1 MDLQTSIKS
10 YKNNVASKYDFLDA
24 SNLKQIGDQKYFCSK
39 KIDGQTFFLS
49 VQEDTI
55 QILNSSFQDYSS
67 NLQHI
72 IDEVKNLKI
81 KEKIIFVG
89 ELFDSSKERER
100 NGDVIVGLSSKD
112 QSSNLALALFDIAK
126 QENTSHSFSGKYEK
140 IKKLFGDDYTKPI
153 FALSQQELELS
164 EIQKFFD
171 DCLQNDSEGIILRND
186 ANITKVKKQESID
199 AVILG
204 YTLEVDQKTLRSVS
218 FGSFKNNN
226 EIIFIGSSGNFDSS
240 INQSDLL
247 SQLQKLNIECDY
259 IQIASN
265 GTAYQFVKPEIVI
278 SVDFYDTQIEKS
290 DQQPIKKPIFS
301 ISNDSLRCIGK
312 NQSMSFL
319 ASTISAVRS
328 DKEANKDQC
337 GLSQLTRITGL
348 DEDYFG
354 LSLDLENLA
363 KSEITKIQ
371 TFVKESK
378 KGKAIRKFMLWKTNK
393 EQTGVFPPYVFY
405 YLDYSEGRKDPIKRD
420 LNPFDDEK
428 KALNFFN
435 LAIEENVKK
444 GWEEHIY
451 G

>member
-1 MDLQTSIKS
+1 MDLQISIKS
-10 YKNNVASKYDFLDA
+10 YKNNVASKYEFLDA
-24 SNLKQIGDQKYFCSK
+24 SNLEQIGDQKYFCSK

-49 VQEDTI
+49 VQDDNI
-55 QILNSSFQDYSS
+55 QIFNSSSQDLSV

-72 IDEVKNLKI
+72 VDEVKKLKI
-81 KEKIIFVG
+81 KEKIILVG
-89 ELFDSSKERER
+89 ELFDNSKKRER
-100 NGDVIVGLSSKD
+100 NGDVIVGLSSK
-112 QSSNLALALFDIAK
+112 SSSLAIALFDIVK
-126 QENTSHSFSGKYEK
+126 QENTSNSFLEKYDK
-140 IKKLFGDDYTKPI
+140 MKKLFGDDNTKPI
-153 FALSQQELELS
+153 FALSHQESDLS
-164 EIQKFFD
+164 EIKKFLDDYLQKD
-171 DCLQNDSEGIILRND
+171 GEGIILRND
-186 ANITKVKKQESID
+186 ANIIKVKRKENID

-204 YTLEVDQKTLRSVS
+204 YTLEKDQKTLRSVS
-218 FGSFKNNN
+218 FGSLKNNN
-226 EIIFIGSSGNFDSS
+226 EIIFIGSSGNFNSS

-247 SQLQKLNIECDY
+247 SQLQKLNIDCDY

-265 GTAYQFVKPEIVI
+265 GTAYQFVKPKIVI
-278 SVDFYDTQIEKS
+278 GVDFYDTQIEKS

-301 ISNDSLRCIGK
+301 IVKDSLRCIGK

-319 ASTISAVRS
+319 ASTISSIRL
-328 DKEANKDQC
+328 DKEANTDQC

-354 LSLDLENLA
+354 LSLDLENLS

-371 TFVKESK
+371 TFVKDSK

-393 EQTGVFPPYVFY
+393 EKTGVFPPYVFY

-428 KALNFFN
+428 KALDFFN

>member
-39 KIDGQTFFLS
+39 KLDGQTFFLS
-49 VQEDTI
+49 IQEDAV

-72 IDEVKNLKI
+72 VDEVKNLKI

-428 KALNFFN
+428 KALDFFN

>member
-39 KIDGQTFFLS
+39 KLDGQTFFLS
-49 VQEDTI
+49 IQENTI

-67 NLQHI
+67 NLPHI
-72 IDEVKNLKI
+72 VDEVKNLKI

-126 QENTSHSFSGKYEK
+126 QENTSHSFSDKYEK
-140 IKKLFGDDYTKPI
+140 IKKLFGDDHTKPI
-153 FALSQQELELS
+153 FALTQQELELS
-164 EIQKFFD
+164 EIQKFLD
-171 DCLQNDSEGIILRND
+171 DCLQNGSEGIILRND
-186 ANITKVKKQESID
+186 ANIIKVKKQESID

-247 SQLQKLNIECDY
+247 GQLQKLNIECDY

-290 DQQPIKKPIFS
+290 DQLPIKKPLFS

-328 DKEANKDQC
+328 DKEANTDQC

-428 KALNFFN
+428 KALDFFN

>member
-24 SNLKQIGDQKYFCSK
+24 SKLKQIGDQKYFCSK

-72 IDEVKNLKI
+72 INEVKNLKI

-428 KALNFFN
+428 KALDFFN

>member
-1 MDLQTSIKS
+1 MDLQISIKS
-10 YKNNVASKYDFLDA
+10 YKNNVASKYEFLDA
-24 SNLKQIGDQKYFCSK
+24 SNLEQIGDQKYFCSK

-49 VQEDTI
+49 VQDDNI
-55 QILNSSFQDYSS
+55 QIFNSSSQDLSV

-72 IDEVKNLKI
+72 VDEVKKLKI
-81 KEKIIFVG
+81 KEKIIVVG
-89 ELFDSSKERER
+89 ELFDNSKKRER
-100 NGDVIVGLSSKD
+100 NGDVIAGLSSK
-112 QSSNLALALFDIAK
+112 SSSLAIALFDIVK
-126 QENTSHSFSGKYEK
+126 QENTSNGFLEKYEK
-140 IKKLFGDDYTKPI
+140 MKKLFGDDNTKPI
-153 FALSQQELELS
+153 FALSHQESDLS
-164 EIQKFFD
+164 EIKKFLDDYLQKD
-171 DCLQNDSEGIILRND
+171 GEGIILRND
-186 ANITKVKKQESID
+186 ANIIKVKRKENID

-204 YTLEVDQKTLRSVS
+204 YTLEKDQKTLRSVS
-218 FGSFKNNN
+218 FGSLKNNN
-226 EIIFIGSSGNFDSS
+226 EIIFIGSSGNFNSS

-247 SQLQKLNIECDY
+247 SQLQKLNIDCDY

-265 GTAYQFVKPEIVI
+265 GTAYQFVKPKIVI
-278 SVDFYDTQIEKS
+278 GVDFYDTQIEKS

-301 ISNDSLRCIGK
+301 IVKDSLRCIGK

-319 ASTISAVRS
+319 ASTISSIRL
-328 DKEANKDQC
+328 DKEANTDQC

-354 LSLDLENLA
+354 LSLDLENLS

-393 EQTGVFPPYVFY
+393 EKTGVFPPYVFY

-420 LNPFDDEK
+420 INPFDDEK
-428 KALNFFN
+428 KALDFFS

>member
-126 QENTSHSFSGKYEK
+126 QENTSHSFSDKYEK

-312 NQSMSFL
+312 NQSLSFL

>member
-1 MDLQTSIKS
+1 M
-10 YKNNVASKYDFLDA
+10 
-24 SNLKQIGDQKYFCSK
+24 
-39 KIDGQTFFLS
+39 
-49 VQEDTI
+49 
-55 QILNSSFQDYSS
+55 
-67 NLQHI
+67 
-72 IDEVKNLKI
+72 
-81 KEKIIFVG
+81 
-89 ELFDSSKERER
+89 
-100 NGDVIVGLSSKD
+100 SKD
-112 QSSNLALALFDIAK
+112 QSSNLALGLFDIAK
-126 QENTSHSFSGKYEK
+126 QENTSHSFSDKYEK
-140 IKKLFGDDYTKPI
+140 IKKLFGDDHTKSI
-153 FALSQQELELS
+153 FALTQQELELS

-247 SQLQKLNIECDY
+247 SQLQKLNINCDY

-428 KALNFFN
+428 KALDFFN

>member
-24 SNLKQIGDQKYFCSK
+24 SKLKQIGDQKYFCSK

-72 IDEVKNLKI
+72 INEVKNLKI

>member
-1 MDLQTSIKS
+1 MDLQSSIKS

-24 SNLKQIGDQKYFCSK
+24 SNLEQIGDQKYFCSRK
-39 KIDGQTFFLS
+39 LDGQTFFLS
-49 VQEDTI
+49 IQEDTI
-55 QILNSSFQDYSS
+55 QILNSSFQDHSA

-72 IDEVKNLKI
+72 VDEVKNLKI
-81 KEKIIFVG
+81 NEKIIFVG
-89 ELFDSSKERER
+89 ELFDSTKKRER

-112 QSSNLALALFDIAK
+112 QSSNLALALFDIVK
-126 QENTSHSFSGKYEK
+126 QENTSHNFSIKYEK
-140 IKKLFGDDYTKPI
+140 MKKLFGDDNTKPI
-153 FALSQQELELS
+153 FALPHNEFELS

-171 DCLQNDSEGIILRND
+171 QCLQDDGEGIILRND
-186 ANITKVKKQESID
+186 ANITKVKKKESID

-218 FGSFKNNN
+218 FGSFKNNS

-247 SQLQKLNIECDY
+247 SQLQKLNINCDY

-301 ISNDSLRCIGK
+301 ISKDSLRCIGK

>member
-126 QENTSHSFSGKYEK
+126 QDNTSHSFSGKYEK

-290 DQQPIKKPIFS
+290 DQQPIKKPLFS

>member
-55 QILNSSFQDYSS
+55 QILNSSFRDYSS

-72 IDEVKNLKI
+72 VDEVKNLKI

-140 IKKLFGDDYTKPI
+140 IKKLFGDDHTKSI
-153 FALSQQELELS
+153 FALTQQELELS

-171 DCLQNDSEGIILRND
+171 DCLQNGSEGIILRND
-186 ANITKVKKQESID
+186 ANIIKVKKQESID

-328 DKEANKDQC
+328 DKEANNDQC

-348 DEDYFG
+348 DEDYFD

-428 KALNFFN
+428 KALDFFN

>member
-10 YKNNVASKYDFLDA
+10 YKNNIASKYDFLDA

-39 KIDGQTFFLS
+39 KLDGQTFFLS
-49 VQEDTI
+49 IHEDII
-55 QILNSSFQDYSS
+55 QILNSSFQDYSP

-72 IDEVKNLKI
+72 VDVVKNLKI

-112 QSSNLALALFDIAK
+112 QSSNLALALFDIVK
-126 QENTSHSFSGKYEK
+126 QENTSHSFSDKYEK
-140 IKKLFGDDYTKPI
+140 MKKIFGDDHTKPV
-153 FALSQQELELS
+153 FTLTQQELEHS
-164 EIQKFFD
+164 AIQKFFD
-171 DCLQNDSEGIILRND
+171 DCLQNGSEGMILRND

-247 SQLQKLNIECDY
+247 GQLQKLNIECDY

-290 DQQPIKKPIFS
+290 DLQPIKKPIFS
-301 ISNDSLRCIGK
+301 ISNDSLRCVGK

-328 DKEANKDQC
+328 DKEANTDQC

-348 DEDYFG
+348 NEDYFG

-420 LNPFDDEK
+420 LNPFDNEK
-428 KALNFFN
+428 KALDFFN

>member
-435 LAIEENVKK
+435 LAIEENIKK

>member
-1 MDLQTSIKS
+1 MDLQTLIKS
-10 YKNNVASKYDFLDA
+10 YKNNIASKYDFLDA

-39 KIDGQTFFLS
+39 KLDGQTFFLS
-49 VQEDTI
+49 IHEDII
-55 QILNSSFQDYSS
+55 QILNSSFQDYSP

-72 IDEVKNLKI
+72 VDVVKNLKI

-112 QSSNLALALFDIAK
+112 QSSNLALALFDIVK
-126 QENTSHSFSGKYEK
+126 QENTSHSFSDKYEK
-140 IKKLFGDDYTKPI
+140 MKKIFGDDHTKPI
-153 FALSQQELELS
+153 FALTQQELELS

-171 DCLQNDSEGIILRND
+171 DCLQNGSEGIILRND

-247 SQLQKLNIECDY
+247 GQLQKLNIECDY

-290 DQQPIKKPIFS
+290 DLQPIKKPIFS

-328 DKEANKDQC
+328 DKEANTDQC

-348 DEDYFG
+348 NEDYFG

-420 LNPFDDEK
+420 LNPFDNEK
-428 KALNFFN
+428 KALDFFN

>member
-1 MDLQTSIKS
+1 M
-10 YKNNVASKYDFLDA
+10 
-24 SNLKQIGDQKYFCSK
+24 
-39 KIDGQTFFLS
+39 
-49 VQEDTI
+49 
-55 QILNSSFQDYSS
+55 
-67 NLQHI
+67 
-72 IDEVKNLKI
+72 KNLKI

-112 QSSNLALALFDIAK
+112 QSSNLALGLFDIAK
-126 QENTSHSFSGKYEK
+126 QENTSHSFSDKYEK
-140 IKKLFGDDYTKPI
+140 IKKLFGDDHTKSI
-153 FALSQQELELS
+153 FALTQQELELS

-171 DCLQNDSEGIILRND
+171 DCLQNGSEGIILRND
-186 ANITKVKKQESID
+186 ANIIKVKKQESID

-247 SQLQKLNIECDY
+247 GQLQKLNIKCDY

-290 DQQPIKKPIFS
+290 DQQPIKKPLFS

-328 DKEANKDQC
+328 DKEANTDQC

-348 DEDYFG
+348 DEDYFAYP
-354 LSLDLENLA
+354 LILR
-363 KSEITKIQ
+363 I
-371 TFVKESK
+371 
-378 KGKAIRKFMLWKTNK
+378 
-393 EQTGVFPPYVFY
+393 
-405 YLDYSEGRKDPIKRD
+405 
-420 LNPFDDEK
+420 
-428 KALNFFN
+428 
-435 LAIEENVKK
+435 
-444 GWEEHIY
+444 
-451 G
+451 

>member
-24 SNLKQIGDQKYFCSK
+24 SKLKQIGDQKYFCSK

-72 IDEVKNLKI
+72 INEVKNLKI

-435 LAIEENVKK
+435 LAIEENIKK

>member
-55 QILNSSFQDYSS
+55 QILNSSFQDYSF

>member
-10 YKNNVASKYDFLDA
+10 YKNNIASKYDFLDA

-39 KIDGQTFFLS
+39 KLDGQTFFLS
-49 VQEDTI
+49 IHEDII

-72 IDEVKNLKI
+72 VDEVKNLKI
-81 KEKIIFVG
+81 QEKIIFVG
-89 ELFDSSKERER
+89 ELFDSSKKRER

-112 QSSNLALALFDIAK
+112 QSSNLTLALFDIAK
-126 QENTSHSFSGKYEK
+126 QENTSHSFSDKYEK
-140 IKKLFGDDYTKPI
+140 MKKIFGDDHTKPV
-153 FALSQQELELS
+153 FTLTQQELEHS
-164 EIQKFFD
+164 AIQKFFD
-171 DCLQNDSEGIILRND
+171 DCLQNGSEGMILRND

-247 SQLQKLNIECDY
+247 GQLQKLNIECDY

-290 DQQPIKKPIFS
+290 DLQPIKKPIFS
-301 ISNDSLRCIGK
+301 ISNDSLRCVGK

-328 DKEANKDQC
+328 DKEANTDQC

-348 DEDYFG
+348 NEDYFG

-420 LNPFDDEK
+420 LNPFDNEK
-428 KALNFFN
+428 KALDFFN

>member
-1 MDLQTSIKS
+1 MDLQSSIKS
-10 YKNNVASKYDFLDA
+10 FKNNVASKYDFLDA
-24 SNLKQIGDQKYFCSK
+24 SNLEQIGDQKYFCSK
-39 KIDGQTFFLS
+39 KIDGQTFFLA
-49 VQEDTI
+49 VQEGTI
-55 QILNSSFQDYSS
+55 QILNSSFQDYSP

-72 IDEVKNLKI
+72 VDQVKNLKI

-89 ELFDSSKERER
+89 ELFDSSKKRER
-100 NGDVIVGLSSKD
+100 NGDVIVGLSSKEK
-112 QSSNLALALFDIAK
+112 SSNLALALFDIVK
-126 QENTSHSFSGKYEK
+126 QENTSHNFSDKYVK
-140 IKKLFGDDYTKPI
+140 MQKLFGDDNTKPI
-153 FALSQQELELS
+153 FALAQQELELS

-186 ANITKVKKQESID
+186 ANIIKVKKQESID

-204 YTLEVDQKTLRSVS
+204 YTLELDQKTLRSVS
-218 FGSFKNNN
+218 FGSFKSSN

-247 SQLQKLNIECDY
+247 SQLQKLNVECDY

-328 DKEANKDQC
+328 DKEANTDQC

-348 DEDYFG
+348 NEDYFD

-378 KGKAIRKFMLWKTNK
+378 KGKAIRKFILWKTNK
-393 EQTGVFPPYVFY
+393 EKTGVFPPYVFY

-435 LAIEENVKK
+435 LAIEENIKK

>member
-24 SNLKQIGDQKYFCSK
+24 SKLKQIGDQKYFCSK

-72 IDEVKNLKI
+72 INEVKNLKI

-171 DCLQNDSEGIILRND
+171 DCLQNNSEGIILRND

-435 LAIEENVKK
+435 LAIEENIKK

>member
-1 MDLQTSIKS
+1 MDFQTSIKS
-10 YKNNVASKYDFLDA
+10 YKNNVASKYEFLDA
-24 SNLKQIGDQKYFCSK
+24 SNLEQIGDQKYFCSK

-49 VQEDTI
+49 VQDDNI
-55 QILNSSFQDYSS
+55 QIFNSSSQDLSV

-72 IDEVKNLKI
+72 VDEVKKLKI
-81 KEKIIFVG
+81 KEKIIVVG
-89 ELFDSSKERER
+89 ELFDNSKKRER
-100 NGDVIVGLSSKD
+100 NGDVIVGLSSK
-112 QSSNLALALFDIAK
+112 SSNLAIALFDIVK
-126 QENTSHSFSGKYEK
+126 QENTSNSFLEKYEK
-140 IKKLFGDDYTKPI
+140 MKKLFGDDNTKTI
-153 FALSQQELELS
+153 FALSHQELDLS
-164 EIQKFFD
+164 EIKKFFD
-171 DCLQNDSEGIILRND
+171 DYLQKDGEGIILRND
-186 ANITKVKKQESID
+186 ANIIKVKRKENID

-204 YTLEVDQKTLRSVS
+204 YTLEEDQKTLRSVS
-218 FGSFKNNN
+218 FGSLKNNN

-247 SQLQKLNIECDY
+247 SQLQKLNIDCDY

-278 SVDFYDTQIEKS
+278 GVDFYDTQIEKS

-301 ISNDSLRCIGK
+301 ISQDSLRCIGK

-328 DKEANKDQC
+328 DKEANTDQC

-348 DEDYFG
+348 EEDYFG
-354 LSLDLENLA
+354 LSLDLENLS

-393 EQTGVFPPYVFY
+393 EKTGVFPPYVFY

-420 LNPFDDEK
+420 INPFDDEK
-428 KALNFFN
+428 KALDFFN

>member
-1 MDLQTSIKS
+1 MDIQTSIKS

-24 SNLKQIGDQKYFCSK
+24 SNLEQIGDQKYFCSK
-39 KIDGQTFFLS
+39 KIDGQTFFLA

-72 IDEVKNLKI
+72 VDEVKNLKI
-81 KEKIIFVG
+81 KDKIIFAG
-89 ELFDSSKERER
+89 ELFDSSKKRER

-126 QENTSHSFSGKYEK
+126 QENTSHSFSDKYEK
-140 IKKLFGDDYTKPI
+140 MKTFFGNDNTKPI

-171 DCLQNDSEGIILRND
+171 GCLQDEGEGIILRND
-186 ANITKVKKQESID
+186 ANIIKVKKQESID

-226 EIIFIGSSGNFDSS
+226 EIIFIGSSGNFDSA

-247 SQLQKLNIECDY
+247 SQLQKLNMDCDY

-278 SVDFYDTQIEKS
+278 AVDFYDTQIEKS

-319 ASTISAVRS
+319 ASTISAVRL
-328 DKEANKDQC
+328 DKEANPDQC

-348 DEDYFG
+348 EEDYFG
-354 LSLDLENLA
+354 LSLDLENLE

-393 EQTGVFPPYVFY
+393 EKTGMFPPYVFY

-428 KALNFFN
+428 KALDFFN

>member
-1 MDLQTSIKS
+1 MDLQSSIKS

-24 SNLKQIGDQKYFCSK
+24 SNLEQIGDQKYFCSRK
-39 KIDGQTFFLS
+39 LDGQTFFLS
-49 VQEDTI
+49 IQEDTI
-55 QILNSSFQDYSS
+55 QILNSSFQDHSA

-72 IDEVKNLKI
+72 VDEVKNLKI
-81 KEKIIFVG
+81 NEKIIFVG
-89 ELFDSSKERER
+89 ELFDSTKKRER

-112 QSSNLALALFDIAK
+112 QSSNLALALFDIVK
-126 QENTSHSFSGKYEK
+126 QENTSHNFSIKYEK
-140 IKKLFGDDYTKPI
+140 MKKLFGDDNTKPI
-153 FALSQQELELS
+153 FALPHNEFELS

-171 DCLQNDSEGIILRND
+171 QCLQDDGEGIILRND
-186 ANITKVKKQESID
+186 ANITKVKKKESID

-218 FGSFKNNN
+218 FGSFKNNS

-247 SQLQKLNIECDY
+247 SQLQKININCDY

-301 ISNDSLRCIGK
+301 ISKDSLRCIGK

>member
-1 MDLQTSIKS
+1 M
-10 YKNNVASKYDFLDA
+10 
-24 SNLKQIGDQKYFCSK
+24 
-39 KIDGQTFFLS
+39 
-49 VQEDTI
+49 
-55 QILNSSFQDYSS
+55 
-67 NLQHI
+67 
-72 IDEVKNLKI
+72 
-81 KEKIIFVG
+81 
-89 ELFDSSKERER
+89 
-100 NGDVIVGLSSKD
+100 
-112 QSSNLALALFDIAK
+112 
-126 QENTSHSFSGKYEK
+126 
-140 IKKLFGDDYTKPI
+140 KKLFGDDNTKPI
-153 FALSQQELELS
+153 FALSHQESDLS
-164 EIQKFFD
+164 EIKKFLDDYLQKD
-171 DCLQNDSEGIILRND
+171 GEGIILRND
-186 ANITKVKKQESID
+186 ANIIKVKRKENID

-204 YTLEVDQKTLRSVS
+204 YTLEKDQKTLRSVS
-218 FGSFKNNN
+218 FGSLKNNN
-226 EIIFIGSSGNFDSS
+226 EIIFIGSSGNFNSS

-247 SQLQKLNIECDY
+247 SQLQKLNIDCDY

-265 GTAYQFVKPEIVI
+265 GTAYQFVKPKIVI
-278 SVDFYDTQIEKS
+278 GVDFYDTQIEKS

-301 ISNDSLRCIGK
+301 IVKDSLRCIGK

-319 ASTISAVRS
+319 ASTISSIRL
-328 DKEANKDQC
+328 DKEANTDQC

-354 LSLDLENLA
+354 LSLDLENLS

-393 EQTGVFPPYVFY
+393 EKTGVFPPYVFY

-420 LNPFDDEK
+420 INPFDDEK
-428 KALNFFN
+428 KALDFFS

>member
-39 KIDGQTFFLS
+39 KLDGQTFFLS
-49 VQEDTI
+49 IQEDAV

-72 IDEVKNLKI
+72 VDEVKNLKI

-126 QENTSHSFSGKYEK
+126 QENTSHSFLDKYEK
-140 IKKLFGDDYTKPI
+140 MKKLFGDDHTQPI
-153 FALSQQELELS
+153 FALTQQELELS

-171 DCLQNDSEGIILRND
+171 DCLQNGSEGIILRND
-186 ANITKVKKQESID
+186 ANIIKVKKQESID

-240 INQSDLL
+240 IIQSDLL

-290 DQQPIKKPIFS
+290 DQQPIKKPLFS

-328 DKEANKDQC
+328 DKEANTDQC

-348 DEDYFG
+348 DEDYFD

-428 KALNFFN
+428 KALDFFN

>member
-1 MDLQTSIKS
+1 MDLQTLIKS
-10 YKNNVASKYDFLDA
+10 YKNNIASKYDFLDA

-39 KIDGQTFFLS
+39 KLAGQTFFLS
-49 VQEDTI
+49 IHEDII
-55 QILNSSFQDYSS
+55 QILNSSFQDYSP

-72 IDEVKNLKI
+72 VDVVKNLKI

-112 QSSNLALALFDIAK
+112 QSSNLALALFDIVK
-126 QENTSHSFSGKYEK
+126 QENTSHSFSDKYEK
-140 IKKLFGDDYTKPI
+140 MKKIFGDDHTKPV
-153 FALSQQELELS
+153 FTLTQQELEHS
-164 EIQKFFD
+164 AIQKFFD
-171 DCLQNDSEGIILRND
+171 DCLQNGSEGMILRND

-247 SQLQKLNIECDY
+247 GQLQKLNIECDY

-290 DQQPIKKPIFS
+290 DLQPIKKPIFS
-301 ISNDSLRCIGK
+301 ISNDSLRCVGK

-328 DKEANKDQC
+328 DKEANTDQC

-348 DEDYFG
+348 NEDYFG

-420 LNPFDDEK
+420 LNPFDNEK
-428 KALNFFN
+428 KALDFFN

>member
-1 MDLQTSIKS
+1 MDLQSSIKS

-24 SNLKQIGDQKYFCSK
+24 SNLEQIGDQKYFCSRK
-39 KIDGQTFFLS
+39 LDGQTFFLS
-49 VQEDTI
+49 IQEDTI
-55 QILNSSFQDYSS
+55 QILNSSFQDHSA

-72 IDEVKNLKI
+72 VDEVKNLKI
-81 KEKIIFVG
+81 NEKIIFVG
-89 ELFDSSKERER
+89 ELFDSTKKRER

-112 QSSNLALALFDIAK
+112 QSSNLALALFDIVK
-126 QENTSHSFSGKYEK
+126 QENTSHNFSIKYEK
-140 IKKLFGDDYTKPI
+140 MKKLFGDDNTKPI
-153 FALSQQELELS
+153 FALPHNEFELS

-171 DCLQNDSEGIILRND
+171 QCLQDDGEGIILRND
-186 ANITKVKKQESID
+186 ANITKVKKKESID

-218 FGSFKNNN
+218 FGSFKNNS

-247 SQLQKLNIECDY
+247 SQLQKININCDY

-301 ISNDSLRCIGK
+301 ISKDSLRCIGK

-378 KGKAIRKFMLWKTNK
+378 KGKAIRKFILWKTNK
-393 EQTGVFPPYVFY
+393 EKTGVFPPFVFY

-435 LAIEENVKK
+435 SAIEENVKK

>member
-444 GWEEHIY
+444 SWEEHIY

>member
-24 SNLKQIGDQKYFCSK
+24 SNLKQIGDQKFFCSK
-39 KIDGQTFFLS
+39 KLDGQTFFLS

-126 QENTSHSFSGKYEK
+126 QENTSHSFLDKYEK
-140 IKKLFGDDYTKPI
+140 IKKLFGDDHTKPI
-153 FALSQQELELS
+153 FALTQQELGLS

-171 DCLQNDSEGIILRND
+171 DCLQNGSEGIILRND
-186 ANITKVKKQESID
+186 ANITKVKRQESID

-328 DKEANKDQC
+328 DKEANTDQC

-348 DEDYFG
+348 DEDYFD

-435 LAIEENVKK
+435 LAIEENIKK

>member
-24 SNLKQIGDQKYFCSK
+24 SNLKQIGDQKFFCSK
-39 KIDGQTFFLS
+39 KLDGQTFFLS

-112 QSSNLALALFDIAK
+112 QASNLALALFDIAK
-126 QENTSHSFSGKYEK
+126 QENTSHSFLDKYEK
-140 IKKLFGDDYTKPI
+140 MKKLFGDDHTKPI
-153 FALSQQELELS
+153 FALTQQELELS

-301 ISNDSLRCIGK
+301 ISNDTLRCIGK

-328 DKEANKDQC
+328 DKEPNTDQC

-428 KALNFFN
+428 KALDFFN

>member
-39 KIDGQTFFLS
+39 KLDGQTFFLS

-72 IDEVKNLKI
+72 VDEVKNLKI

-126 QENTSHSFSGKYEK
+126 QENTSHSFSDKYEK
-140 IKKLFGDDYTKPI
+140 IKKLFGDDHTKPI
-153 FALSQQELELS
+153 FALTQQELELS

-171 DCLQNDSEGIILRND
+171 DCLQNGSEGIILRND

-290 DQQPIKKPIFS
+290 DQQPIKKPLFS

-328 DKEANKDQC
+328 DKEA
-337 GLSQLTRITGL
+337 
-348 DEDYFG
+348 
-354 LSLDLENLA
+354 
-363 KSEITKIQ
+363 
-371 TFVKESK
+371 
-378 KGKAIRKFMLWKTNK
+378 
-393 EQTGVFPPYVFY
+393 
-405 YLDYSEGRKDPIKRD
+405 
-420 LNPFDDEK
+420 
-428 KALNFFN
+428 
-435 LAIEENVKK
+435 
-444 GWEEHIY
+444 
-451 G
+451 

>member
-1 MDLQTSIKS
+1 MDLQSSIKS

-24 SNLKQIGDQKYFCSK
+24 NNLEQIGDQKYFCSK
-39 KIDGQTFFLS
+39 KIDGQTFFLA

-55 QILNSSFQDYSS
+55 QILNSSFQDYSA

-72 IDEVKNLKI
+72 VDEVKNLKI

-89 ELFDSSKERER
+89 ELFDSSKKRER

-112 QSSNLALALFDIAK
+112 QSNNLAIALFDIAK
-126 QENTSHSFSGKYEK
+126 QENTSNNFSDKYEK
-140 IKKLFGDDYTKPI
+140 MKKLFGDDNTKPI
-153 FALSQQELELS
+153 FALPHKEFELS
-164 EIQKFFD
+164 EILKFFD
-171 DCLQNDSEGIILRND
+171 ECLQDDGEGIILRND
-186 ANITKVKKQESID
+186 ANITKVKKKESID

-218 FGSFKNNN
+218 FGSFKNKY
-226 EIIFIGSSGNFDSS
+226 EIIFIGSSGNFDST

-247 SQLQKLNIECDY
+247 SQLQKLNINCDY

-278 SVDFYDTQIEKS
+278 SIDFYDTQIEKS
-290 DQQPIKKPIFS
+290 DQHPIKKPIFS
-301 ISNDSLRCIGK
+301 ISKDSLRCIGK

-328 DKEANKDQC
+328 DKEANTDQC

-393 EQTGVFPPYVFY
+393 EKTGVYPSYVFY
-405 YLDYSEGRKDPIKRD
+405 YLDYSEGRKDLIKRD

-428 KALNFFN
+428 KALDFFN

-444 GWEEHIY
+444 GWDEHIY

>member
-1 MDLQTSIKS
+1 MDLRTSIKS
-10 YKNNVASKYDFLDA
+10 YKNNVASKYDFIDA
-24 SNLKQIGDQKYFCSK
+24 SNLEQIGDQKYFCSK
-39 KIDGQTFFLS
+39 KIDGQTFFLA

-55 QILNSSFQDYSS
+55 QILNSSLQDYSA

-72 IDEVKNLKI
+72 IEEVKNLKI

-89 ELFDSSKERER
+89 ELFDNSKKRER
-100 NGDVIVGLSSKD
+100 NGDVIVGLSSQDK
-112 QSSNLALALFDIAK
+112 SGNLAIALFDIVK
-126 QENTSHSFSGKYEK
+126 QENTSNSFSDKYK
-140 IKKLFGDDYTKPI
+140 KMKKLFGDDNTKPI
-153 FALSQQELELS
+153 FALPHQEFEIS
-164 EIQKFFD
+164 EIKKFFD
-171 DCLQNDSEGIILRND
+171 ECLQDDGEGIILRND
-186 ANITKVKKQESID
+186 ANIIKVKKQESID

-204 YTLEVDQKTLRSVS
+204 YTLELDQKTLRSVS
-218 FGSFKNNN
+218 FGSFKNDN
-226 EIIFIGSSGNFDSS
+226 EIIFIGSSGNFDST

-247 SQLQKLNIECDY
+247 SQLQKLNIDCDY

-301 ISNDSLRCIGK
+301 LSKDSLRCIGK
-312 NQSMSFL
+312 NQSMSIL
-319 ASTISAVRS
+319 ASTISSVRL
-328 DKEANKDQC
+328 DKEAITDQC

-393 EQTGVFPPYVFY
+393 ENTGVFPPYVFY

-420 LNPFDDEK
+420 INPFDDEK
-428 KALNFFN
+428 KALDFFN

>member
-10 YKNNVASKYDFLDA
+10 YKNNVASKYEFLDA
-24 SNLKQIGDQKYFCSK
+24 SNLEQIGDQKYFCSK

-49 VQEDTI
+49 VQDDNI
-55 QILNSSFQDYSS
+55 QIFNSSSQDLSV

-72 IDEVKNLKI
+72 VDEVKNLKI
-81 KEKIIFVG
+81 KEKIILVG
-89 ELFDSSKERER
+89 ELFDNSKKRER
-100 NGDVIVGLSSKD
+100 NGDVIVGLSSK
-112 QSSNLALALFDIAK
+112 SSSLAIALFDIVK
-126 QENTSHSFSGKYEK
+126 QENTSNSFLEKYDK
-140 IKKLFGDDYTKPI
+140 MKKLFGDDNTKPI
-153 FALSQQELELS
+153 FALSHQESDLS
-164 EIQKFFD
+164 EIKKFFD
-171 DCLQNDSEGIILRND
+171 DYLQKDGEGIILRND
-186 ANITKVKKQESID
+186 ANIIKVKRKENID

-204 YTLEVDQKTLRSVS
+204 YTLEKDQKTLRSVS
-218 FGSFKNNN
+218 FGSLKNNN
-226 EIIFIGSSGNFDSS
+226 EIIFIGSSGNFNSS

-247 SQLQKLNIECDY
+247 SQLQKLNIDCDY

-265 GTAYQFVKPEIVI
+265 GTAYQFVKPKIVI
-278 SVDFYDTQIEKS
+278 GVDFYDTQIEKS

-301 ISNDSLRCIGK
+301 IVKDSLRCIGK

-319 ASTISAVRS
+319 ASTISSIRL
-328 DKEANKDQC
+328 DKEANTDQC

-354 LSLDLENLA
+354 LSLDLENLS

-371 TFVKESK
+371 TFVKDSK

-393 EQTGVFPPYVFY
+393 EKTGVFPPYVFY

-428 KALNFFN
+428 KALDFFN

>member
-126 QENTSHSFSGKYEK
+126 QDNTSHSFSDKYEK
-140 IKKLFGDDYTKPI
+140 MKKLFGVDHTKPI
-153 FALSQQELELS
+153 FALTQQELELS

-290 DQQPIKKPIFS
+290 DQQPIKKPLFS

-328 DKEANKDQC
+328 DKEANTDQC

-428 KALNFFN
+428 KALDFFN